1 MPRHLIRGHS
11 LFVPVLSPLLRDR
24 RLVLAITVVTF
35 LQLGLTSVGLPGW
48 PCPFL
53 HVVGIPCPGCGLTRA
68 MILLLRGDWRRSL
81 AFHAF
86 APLFIVALM
95 IAITTA
101 LLPESV
107 RQRIVTSTEVLELRT
122 GITGLLLVGLIL
134 YWLARLFVLQSAFV
148 QLIQG

>member
-1 MPRHLIRGHS
+1 
-11 LFVPVLSPLLRDR
+11 
-24 RLVLAITVVTF
+24 
-35 LQLGLTSVGLPGW
+35 
-48 PCPFL
+48 
-53 HVVGIPCPGCGLTRA
+53 

>member
-1 MPRHLIRGHS
+1 MPGHS

-24 RLVLAITVVTF
+24 KLVLTITVVAF
-35 LQLGLTSVGLPGW
+35 LQLGITSVGLPGW

-68 MILLLRGDWRRSL
+68 MVLLLRGDWRRSL

-101 LLPESV
+101 LLPETV
-107 RQRIVTSTEVLELRT
+107 RQRIVTSTEVLERST
-122 GITGLLLVGLIL
+122 GITSLLLVGLIL

-148 QLIQG
+148 RLIQG

>member
-1 MPRHLIRGHS
+1 MPLHLMPGLS

-24 RLVLAITVVTF
+24 KLVLAITVVAF
-35 LQLGLTSVGLPGW
+35 LQLVLTSVGLPGW

-68 MILLLRGDWRRSL
+68 MIFLLHGDWRRSL

-101 LLPESV
+101 LLPESA
-107 RQRIVTSTEVLELRT
+107 RQRIVTSTEVLEHRT

-148 QLIQG
+148 RLIQG